1 LEFAAT
7 SPGDSKQ
14 YCSNCGAAKGSEIM
28 TRRETQKNGHFS
40 EERLEKIAQAA
51 IEEARMVVPGIQAL
65 FGFQLIAVFNQRF
78 HDLTPGEQAV
88 HFFSLVLVALAI
100 ALIMTP
106 AAYHRLVEWGSVSDF
121 FVRLASR
128 LIATAMVP
136 LMVAL
141 CLEVYLVGRVVA
153 LPRWLSAVTAGGLFV
168 LFAVFWFGF
177 PFFMRRL
184 RDGK

>member
-1 LEFAAT
+1 MA
-7 SPGDSKQ
+7 
-14 YCSNCGAAKGSEIM
+14 
-28 TRRETQKNGHFS
+28 RRETPKNGQFS

-78 HDLTPGEQAV
+78 HDLTSGEQAL
-88 HFFSLVLVALAI
+88 HFFSLVLVAVAI

-121 FVRLASR
+121 FVRLASG

-153 LPRWLSAVTAGGLFV
+153 
-168 LFAVFWFGF
+168 
-177 PFFMRRL
+177 
-184 RDGK
+184 

>member
-1 LEFAAT
+1 M
-7 SPGDSKQ
+7 G
-14 YCSNCGAAKGSEIM
+14 
-28 TRRETQKNGHFS
+28 RRPTHKNGHFS

-78 HDLTPGEQAV
+78 HDLAPGEQTL
-88 HFFSLVLVALAI
+88 HFFALVLVALAI
-100 ALIMTP
+100 AVIMTP

-128 LIATAMVP
+128 LIAAAMVP

-141 CLEVYLVGRVVA
+141 CLEVYLVGRMVG
-153 LPRWLSAVTAGGLFV
+153 LMPWLGAATAGGLFV
-168 LFAVFWFGF
+168 VFAGLWFAF
-177 PFFMRRL
+177 PFAMRSL
-184 RDGK
+184 RDG